1 MNYDKFG
8 LAITFVIL
16 FGVCGYAG
24 VVSGEFINLGI
35 PELSLGESS
44 PDTSKDAYYEWCYR
58 MGYTDC

>member
-8 LAITFVIL
+8 IAITFVIL

-24 VVSGEFINLGI
+24 VVSGEFIDLGI

-44 PDTSKDAYYEWCYR
+44 PEPKTDSYYEWCYKFNI
-58 MGYTDC
+58 DNC